1 MTFGRLNY
9 SFRAFVVAGISC
21 VGIAFTV
28 SPRSLRVDSSFE
40 WSTVYSAKDTTDAD
54 TIPQPYEPSR
64 KPTFKQKDRLGD
76 PFSNNL
82 SKSPLLLK
90 DPASL
95 ELDVTIDTALNYTIY
110 EKIGDLNYRP
120 TSSMSFE
127 QFKQYQERQ
136 MLKDYWK
143 NRSAGLDGESAVSG
157 RSLIPPIYIS
167 PVFDRIFG
175 GTYVEIIPRGFVT
188 LDFGGRWQRINNP
201 AIPIRQQRNG
211 GFEFD
216 QQISMN
222 VTGKIGEKLQVTA
235 NFDNNNSFDFE
246 NNLKVEYTGFEED
259 ILQKLEIGNV
269 SLPLNN
275 SLITGAQNLFGVK
288 AQLQFGDLFV
298 TTVASTQRGKSET
311 IEIEGGGGQGRD
323 FEILASNY
331 DENRHF
337 FLGHFFRENYEE
349 WVSGVPLISSGVNV
363 TNVEVYV
370 VNRNNDTE
378 TLRDVVGLM
387 DLAEPN
393 EENIFRNAVVTPN
406 LGSVANSNN
415 SNDLFGRLPGQND
428 NNRNSDQ
435 INAFLEGLVG
445 TDGIGLQEGLDY
457 EKITSARKLDF
468 NEYTINSKLGYISL
482 FRKLQND
489 EALAVS
495 YQYSFNGQFFTVGE
509 LSRDY
514 TNLDEDKVVFL
525 KLLRPRQIRIDAP
538 LNTDSDELKRVPT
551 WELMMKNIY
560 SLNATNVNPEGFQLR
575 VIYRDDITGIDNPQ
589 LQEGIVTS
597 TTPLIEVLGLDK
609 LNPNNDP
616 QRDGNF
622 DFVEDITI
630 DTETGVVIFPFLRPF
645 SDALDSAFL
654 NDPREEELKAKF
666 SYNELYNST
675 LIDAQLVSSKN
686 KFIIQGSFQSGSSNE
701 IIIPGFNI
709 AEGSV
714 RVFAGGS
721 PLVENTD
728 FRVDYTFG
736 KVSIINEGVLNSGKK
751 ITISYEKAD
760 LFNFQSRTLLGARF
774 DYRVND
780 DVNFGATVLRLN
792 ERPLITRISVG
803 NEPTRNTK
811 YGFDV
816 NIQKES
822 RFITKMLDKLPLIQ
836 TKEPSAINFNAEFAQ
851 LIPGTS
857 NIIDGE
863 GTSYIDDFE
872 NSATPFSL
880 NNPSNWRLAS
890 TPSSRFKPEFH
901 GPMDNPRRE
910 NDFRAKLA
918 WYQID
923 NLFYRNDRRTPDAI
937 TDTELQNHYV
947 RAVTPQEIFP
957 GLDPNIINF
966 QQIFD
971 LAYYPN
977 ERGQYNYTTETD
989 GTFFSETRDTRDNWG
1004 GITNAIRSEVDFDK
1018 ANVEYIE
1025 FWLMDPFLER
1035 SNPGSPNVQ
1044 ISGNPGTTEGGD
1056 LVFNLGSISEDVIPD
1071 NRHGFENGLPP
1082 NGVASNREAVDSTD
1096 WGFVTREPFL
1106 TNAFDNSESARA
1118 NQDIGLDGLNNTA
1131 EQNFFGGIFEDFE
1144 DPSADDFTYFL
1155 GDDLDQR
1162 NAGILERYK
1171 NFNGLENN
1179 SPVVTS
1185 ENSLFT
1191 PSGTTLPDN
1200 EDLNDDNT
1208 LSELEEYYEYKVDLD
1223 PNELS
1228 TNRFVVD
1235 QIEVSNEYNNGDE
1248 VTWYLFRIPIR
1259 QFDTQFG
1266 NISGFKSI
1274 RYMRMYLTDFAD
1286 PVVLRMAN
1294 FRLVASRWRRD
1305 PGRFEE
1311 ANFDDSGDALEPPDD
1326 FTVSVVNIEENGA
1339 GTETQSPYVLPP
1351 GFDRDRDNT
1360 SALERRLNEQSLQVC
1375 VENIDDGQARA
1386 VVKQVGLDL
1395 INYGRVKMFFHADSE
1410 TAEEGEVTAFLRMG
1424 TDVDSNYYEI
1434 EIPLKITPPG
1444 SQVVSEIW
1452 PDSNQIDL
1460 DLNQLYA
1467 LKSERDRLGLNKSFV
1482 FPRDSAKVVGR
1493 HRIRLRGNPDLS
1505 AVEWLTIGVRN
1516 PKSPDGRPHSACVWA
1531 NELRVTDFDRTKGWA
1546 ANATLNAKLADLAN
1560 ITATLRHTTFGFGGI
1575 QSRIAERTREET
1587 TSYDISANITL
1598 DKLLPERLGL
1608 KIPMFVSY
1616 QRTTIEPRF
1625 DPANPDITVEAS
1637 LQSFGTQ
1644 EERDEYEDI
1653 VTDTETRRSI
1663 NFINV
1668 RKVKVREDA
1677 KKHIY
1682 DFENFSF
1689 SYSFS
1694 EVVQTNFN
1702 LQRFLRENQTGS
1714 IAYNYSPTNEPWE
1727 PFKNSKLLD
1736 KKYLKLIKEFNINP
1750 IPTNISVR
1758 WDLNRQLV
1766 QRIYRNNNN
1775 GNLENFEKFF
1785 TFDRNYNVRWD
1796 LTKSISIDY
1805 ASRAEAI
1812 VDEPNSSP
1820 FGGNNLEQTDPQQP
1834 PEFIS
1839 REQYRDSVWSNLKR
1853 LGRMKNFNQ
1862 SVNANYRLPFDK
1874 IPLTDWINGDYR
1886 YQVSYA
1892 WRAGPFYADR
1902 QQADTLGFGNTIQNS
1917 RDNSLSGK
1925 FDLVK
1930 LYNKV
1935 GFLKKINSPPRNTR
1949 RSSLRQNTQ
1958 TDTTENK
1965 RNESKLAKGILKL
1978 LMSVRSLNATYSLR
1992 QGTIINGFT
2001 PTVYL
2006 FGMDSSFNEPGWG
2019 FIFGSQNPDI
2029 RNRLADKNLLS
2040 RNPNLTTPFTQTETE
2055 TIDIR
2060 ADVEPFKDFKIQL
2073 NAKKTVNSAFEE
2085 IFRFDEDQEEFVS
2098 LSPARSGAYN
2108 ISFLT
2113 IATAFQRDDD
2123 NNNSPVF
2130 EEFERNRLEILS
2142 RFREINPLYDT
2153 NSQDVL
2159 IPAFIAAYSG
2169 KDARDVSL
2177 SPFPKTPI
2185 PNWRVDFAG
2194 LGKIPALQEKFQSIS
2209 ITHAYQSSY
2218 SVTNYNSNLEYEQG
2232 LELNNSLANY
2242 NTREFAEDEND
2253 LIPIYNISQVL
2264 ISEQF
2269 SPLIGVSIRTKSRFT
2284 ARVEYKTQRDVALNI
2299 NNAQVTE
2306 VNSNDI
2312 VLEMGFTKK
2321 NMRLPFKSQGRV
2333 ITLKNDLTFRMNFT
2347 IRDTETVQRR
2357 INEISTITNG
2367 ALNIQFRPNID
2378 YILNEKLNLQF
2389 YFERNINEPKIS
2401 RSFRRATTRLGVQV
2415 RFSLAQ

>member
-1 MTFGRLNY
+1 MTFRRFNY
-9 SFRAFVVAGISC
+9 SLWAFIAVC
-21 VGIAFTV
+21 VGCIGLAFTV
-28 SPRSLRVDSSFE
+28 SPRSQRLTDVDLSSF
-40 WSTVYSAKDTTDAD
+40 YPLPDTTEAD
-54 TIPQPYEPSR
+54 TVDKPYEPSR
-64 KPTFKQKDRLGD
+64 KPIFEPKDRLGD

-95 ELDVTIDTALNYTIY
+95 KLDVAIDTGLNYTIY

-127 QFKQYQERQ
+127 EFKQYQERQ

-167 PVFDRIFG
+167 PIFDRIFG

-201 AIPIRQQRNG
+201 QIPIRQQRNG

-311 IEIEGGGGQGRD
+311 IEIEGGGAQGRE
-323 FEILASNY
+323 FEVLASNY

-337 FLGHFFRENYEE
+337 FLGHFFRENYES
-349 WVSGVPLISSGVNV
+349 WVAGVPLISSGVNV

-387 DLAEPN
+387 DLAEPDS
-393 EENIFRNAVVTPN
+393 ENIFRDAVVTPN
-406 LGSVANSNN
+406 TGQTTNSNEAN
-415 SNDLFGRLPGQND
+415 NLFDGPGQILPEQSSTQ
-428 NNRNSDQ
+428 RNSDQ
-435 INAFLEGLVG
+435 INNFLENQ
-445 TDGIGLQEGLDY
+445 GLQEGLDF

-495 YQYSFNGQFFTVGE
+495 YQYSFNGQSYTVGE

-514 TNLDEDKVVFL
+514 TTLEEDKVVFL
-525 KLLRPRQIRIDAP
+525 KLLRPRQIRIDASLDP
-538 LNTDSDELKRVPT
+538 NDNSLPEIRVPT

-560 SLNATNVNPEGFQLR
+560 ALNASNINPEGFQLR
-575 VIYRDDITGIDNPQ
+575 VIYRDDNTGIDNPQ
-589 LQEGIVTS
+589 LQEGVTAS
-597 TTPLIEVLGLDK
+597 TKPLIEILGLDK

-645 SDALDSAFL
+645 SDALTNEFND
-654 NDPREEELKAKF
+654 DPREEDLIAKY
-666 SYNELYNST
+666 SYDELYNRT

-686 KFIIQGSFQSGSSNE
+686 KYFIQGSFQSGSSNE
-701 IIIPGFNI
+701 IVIPGFNI

-728 FRVDYTFG
+728 YRVDYTFG

-774 DYRVND
+774 DYKVND
-780 DVNFGATVLRLN
+780 DINLGATILRLN

-811 YGFDV
+811 YGFDI
-816 NIQKES
+816 NLQKES
-822 RFITKMLDKLPLIQ
+822 RFITKMLDKLPLLQ
-836 TKEPSAINFNAEFAQ
+836 TKEPSTINFNAEFAQ

-857 NIIDGE
+857 NIVDGE

-880 NNPSNWRLAS
+880 NNPANWRLAS
-890 TPSSRFKPEFH
+890 TPDVRFKPNFH
-901 GPMDNPRRE
+901 GTGGVRSE

-923 NLFYRNDRRTPDAI
+923 NLFYRNDRRTPDVI
-937 TDTELQNHYV
+937 TDEELDNHFV

-977 ERGQYNYTTETD
+977 ERGQYNYTSQTSAD
-989 GTFFSETRDTRDNWG
+989 GMLLTTNPKQNWG

-1025 FWLMDPFLER
+1025 FWMMDPFLQL
-1035 SNPGSPNVQ
+1035 SNPGSPNVN
-1044 ISGNPGTTEGGD
+1044 ISGNPGTTRGGD
-1056 LVFNLGSISEDVIPD
+1056 LYFNLGSISEDVIPD

-1082 NGVASNREAVDSTD
+1082 NGVASNREAVDSTE

-1106 TNAFDNSESARA
+1106 TNAFDNSESARD
-1118 NQDIGLDGLNNTA
+1118 NQDIGLDGLNNA
-1131 EQNFFGGIFEDFE
+1131 DEQVFFNPNFD

-1155 GDDLDQR
+1155 GDDLDER

-1171 NFNGLENN
+1171 NFNGLEDN

-1185 ENSLFT
+1185 QNSLFT

-1208 LSELEEYYEYKVDLD
+1208 LSELEEFYEYKVDLE
-1223 PNELS
+1223 PGELS
-1228 TNRFVVD
+1228 NNKYVVD
-1235 QIEVSNEYNNGDE
+1235 QITADTDLTSGDQ

-1259 QFDTQFG
+1259 QFDARFG

-1274 RYMRMYLTDFAD
+1274 RYMRMYMTDFEE
-1286 PVVLRMAN
+1286 PVVLRLAN
-1294 FRLVASRWRRD
+1294 FRFVASRWRRD

-1311 ANFDDSGDALEPPDD
+1311 ANFDARGDRDAVPDD

-1339 GTETQSPYVLPP
+1339 GTDTQSPYVLPP

-1360 SALERRLNEQSLQVC
+1360 SAVERRLNEQSLQVC
-1375 VENIDDGQARA
+1375 VEDIDDGQARA

-1395 INYGRVKMFFHADSE
+1395 INYGRIKMFLHADSQ
-1410 TAEEGEVTAFLRMG
+1410 TAEEDGEVTAFLRLG

-1444 SQVVSEIW
+1444 SEVVSEIW
-1452 PDSNQIDL
+1452 PDSNEIDL
-1460 DLNQLYA
+1460 DINQLYA
-1467 LKSERDRLGLNKSFV
+1467 LKSERDRLGLNKRLI
-1482 FPRDSAKVVGR
+1482 FPRDSSKVVGK

-1516 PKSPDGRPHSACVWA
+1516 PKSADGRPQSACVWA

-1546 ANATLNAKLADLAN
+1546 TNATLNAKLADLAN
-1560 ITATLRHTTFGFGGI
+1560 ITATVRHTTFGFGGI

-1608 KIPMFVSY
+1608 KVPMFVSY
-1616 QRTTIEPRF
+1616 QKTTIKPRF
-1625 DPANPDITVEAS
+1625 DPANPDITVEAA
-1637 LQSFGTQ
+1637 LQSFETQ

-1668 RKVKVREDA
+1668 RKVKVKEDA

-1694 EVVQTNFN
+1694 EVLQTNFN
-1702 LQRFLRENQTGS
+1702 LQRFLRENQSGS

-1736 KKYLKLIKEFNINP
+1736 KKYLKLLKEFNINP

-1758 WDLNRQLV
+1758 WDLDRQLV
-1766 QRIYRNNNN
+1766 QRIYRNDNN

-1785 TFDRNYNVRWD
+1785 TFNRNYNVRWD

-1805 ASRAEAI
+1805 AARAEAI
-1812 VDEPNSSP
+1812 IDEPNSSP
-1820 FGGNNLEQTDPQQP
+1820 FGGESLEPSDSLR
-1834 PEFIS
+1834 FIS
-1839 REQYRDSVWSNLKR
+1839 RSQYRDSIWSNLKS

-1862 SVNANYRLPFDK
+1862 SINANYRLPLDK
-1874 IPLTDWINGDYR
+1874 IPLTDWISSDYR

-1892 WRAGPFYADR
+1892 WTAGPFYSDQNLADS
-1902 QQADTLGFGNTIQNS
+1902 LGFGNTIQNS
-1917 RDNSLSGK
+1917 RDNSISGK
-1925 FDLVK
+1925 LDLVK

-1949 RSSLRQNTQ
+1949 RSSLRQNTPA
-1958 TDTTENK
+1958 DTVTTKTREN
-1965 RNESKLAKGILKL
+1965 KLAKGFLKF
-1978 LMSVRSLNATYSLR
+1978 LMSFRSVNATYSLR
-1992 QGTIINGFT
+1992 EGTILNGFT
-2001 PTVYL
+2001 PRVYL

-2019 FIFGSQNPDI
+2019 FILGSQNPDI
-2029 RNRLADKNLLS
+2029 RNRLASKNLLS
-2040 RNPNLTTPFTQTETE
+2040 TNPNLTAPFTQTETE

-2060 ADVEPFKDFKIQL
+2060 ADLEPFKDFKVQL
-2073 NAKKTVNSAFEE
+2073 NAKKTKNSAFEE
-2085 IFRFDEDQEEFVS
+2085 IFRFDEDLGEFRS
-2098 LSPARSGAYN
+2098 LNPSRSGAYN

-2113 IATAFQRDDD
+2113 IATAFKGSDDD
-2123 NNNSPVF
+2123 NNSPVF
-2130 EEFERNRLEILS
+2130 EDFERNRLEILS
-2142 RFREINPLYDT
+2142 RFREINPEYDT
-2153 NSQDVL
+2153 NSQDIL

-2169 KDARDVSL
+2169 KDASDISL

-2185 PNWRVDFAG
+2185 PNWRIDFAG
-2194 LGKIPALQEKFQSIS
+2194 LGKIPALQEKFQSVS

-2218 SVTNYNSNLEYEQG
+2218 SVTNYNSNLEYENG
-2232 LELNNSLANY
+2232 LELTNGLDEY
-2242 NTREFAEDEND
+2242 NTSVFASDPNND
-2253 LIPIYNISQVL
+2253 GNLIPIYNISQVM

-2269 SPLIGVSIRTKSRFT
+2269 SPLIGISVRTKSRLT
-2284 ARVEYKTQRDVALNI
+2284 AKVEYKTKRDIALNI

-2306 VNSNDI
+2306 VNSNDV
-2312 VLEMGFTKK
+2312 VLEMGFTKA
-2321 NMRLPFKSQGRV
+2321 NFRLPFKSQGRV

-2347 IRDTETVQRR
+2347 IRDTETIQRR
-2357 INEISTITNG
+2357 IDEINTVTNG
-2367 ALNIQFRPNID
+2367 ALNIQFRPNVS
-2378 YILNEKLNLQF
+2378 YVLNEKLNLQF

-2401 RSFRRATTRLGVQV
+2401 TSFRRATTRLGVQV